1 MAIDLTQLIQNITA
15 GAGKIGTGFN
25 KLTGGIM
32 DQPSKLFFSQPSP
45 FLSSAVT
52 PDQLSGIS
60 KEAFKR
66 GGGMTLLDFLATP
79 KNQGYGSALPYLF
92 QSFTRSGVPTSQ
104 ATFNT
109 YDKSIMDSFQLQ
121 KLLQDMQ
128 LDKIKAL
135 PEGYRT
141 YQMMQQDPE
150 GFGAYQMAK
159 DMFTNDIKEFTFAEK
174 NPAFLNYIKQMAEAR
189 RNVMTNV
196 QTVSQGNA
204 SDSYIKLSDEIAQS
218 GNDAIGQATSFKRM
232 KDIIAP
238 LGVDEKGIVTG
249 WGAEAAKTLTR
260 FGQLFDKNYNVDDL
274 AKIEEF
280 EAISKKLVAPLVK
293 QLGVNPT
300 DRDLQFIVESSPTL
314 GKSTLGNLLML
325 DALEES
331 ATRKQMLAAKVSEWE
346 LANSE
351 MLAKDPNRARI
362 ELKSFILQTGLQIA
376 KDRQYQT
383 NDLANRMQKI
393 AESQTA
399 SDVINKNAEGIFKK
413 KK

>member
-1 MAIDLTQLIQNITA
+1 MAIDLSQLIQNITA
-15 GAGKIGTGFN
+15 GAGKIGTGVN
-25 KLTGGIM
+25 KLTGGVF
-32 DQPSKLFFSQPSP
+32 DDPSKLFFTQPSP

-52 PDQLSGIS
+52 PEQSQQIGKQS
-60 KEAFKR
+60 AKR
-66 GGGMTLLDFLATP
+66 GAGMAFLDFLATP
-79 KNQGYGSALPYLF
+79 KNKNYGSAVPYAL
-92 QSFTRSGVPTSQ
+92 QSFVRSGIPTAQ
-104 ATFNT
+104 ATYNA

-150 GFGAYQMAK
+150 GFGAYQFSK
-159 DMFTNDIKEFTFAEK
+159 DMFTPDIKEFTFAEK

-218 GNDAIGQATSFKRM
+218 GNDAISQATSFKRM

-238 LGVDEKGIVTG
+238 LGADDKGLATG

-260 FGQLFDKNYNVDDL
+260 FGQLFDKNYNVDQL
-274 AKIEEF
+274 ANIEEF

-314 GKSTLGNLLML
+314 GKSTVGNLLML

-331 ATRKQMLAAKVSEWE
+331 ATRRQMLAAKVSEWE
-346 LANSE
+346 LANSD
-351 MLAKDPNRARI
+351 MLATDPNRARI
-362 ELKSFILQTGLQIA
+362 ELKSFILQTGQEIA
-376 KDRQYQT
+376 KSRQYQT
-383 NDLANRMQKI
+383 NDLANRLQKI
-393 AESQTA
+393 GAIESTK
-399 SDVINKNAEGIFKK
+399 DIINKDTSQGIFK
-413 KK
+413 